1 MEGKVQGRLRT
12 IDMLKGIAI
21 FGLVMIHFVFV
32 TSGTGEDSDPSPLF
46 EFVYCYLF
54 MFFIVSGYFY
64 RPERGFCSNVKKRI
78 SQILVVYVACTVILT
93 AIMFFYL
100 SMTGYDLNIADL
112 PDVIWKCLIG
122 KTAFNQY
129 GTAVS
134 MYSVFEVGQ
143 GYYYL
148 EIMMVAFIIFYAV
161 ADWALKDVKRTALT
175 IFLLATVT
183 CFLVEVVA
191 VKLPFYAESGPLAA
205 ALMLIGAVLGKHKV
219 VEFVETGWRTKRYWL
234 IFAAML
240 VIGIIFAVYF
250 PTGLRFNLSRYGA
263 YGGWSAYTFLILAC
277 SCGYVLLV
285 FSFLLS
291 RIPGLSTIFTFLGE
305 HTLAILVMHTF
316 YGKLL
321 VSPFCTFD
329 LVDYVPVLPIAQGFA
344 VAITAIILSIVTG
357 YIAVKVRDHLKS
369 HRSLSEIHHIHKA

>member
-1 MEGKVQGRLRT
+1 MEGKVQGRLKT

-32 TSGTGEDSDPSPLF
+32 TSGTGEDSKPSPLF

-54 MFFIVSGYFY
+54 MFFVISGYFY
-64 RPERGFCSNVKKRI
+64 RPERGFCNNVKKRI
-78 SQILVVYVACTVILT
+78 SQILVVYVACTVLLT
-93 AIMFFYL
+93 AVMFVYL

-112 PDVIWKCLIG
+112 PEVIWKCLIG

-134 MYSVFEVGQ
+134 MYGVFEIGQ

-148 EIMMVAFIIFYAV
+148 EIMMVGFIIFYAV
-161 ADWALKDVKRTALT
+161 ADWALKDVKRTAFT
-175 IFLLATVT
+175 IFILATVT
-183 CFLVEVVA
+183 CLLVEVVA

-205 ALMLIGAVLGKHKV
+205 ALMLIGAVLGKYKV
-219 VEFVETGWRTKRYWL
+219 VEFVENGWRTKRYWI

-240 VIGIIFAVYF
+240 AVGIVFAVFF

-277 SCGYVLLV
+277 SCGYVLV
-285 FSFLLS
+285 VMSFLLS
-291 RIPGLSTIFTFLGE
+291 RISGLSTVFTFLGE
-305 HTLAILVMHTF
+305 HTLTILVMHTF

-321 VSPFCTFD
+321 VSPFYTFN
-329 LVDYVPVLPIAQGFA
+329 LVNYTPVLPMAQGFA
-344 VAITAIILSIVTG
+344 VALTAIVLSIITG
-357 YIAVKVRDHLKS
+357 CIATKARDYMRA
-369 HRSLSEIHHIHKA
+369 HRSVSEVLHGHNA